1 VRVKSDA
8 GCTRNESCINT
19 AANDAGLIA
28 ETLLLLRRTR
38 SWSSAPSASTARTR
52 AERVLLLTD
61 QCTNRE
67 TYGLLGRLNW
77 DLAMLVELAKKDEDA
92 MEALAKALAV
102 IRERWEPETTARN
115 VRTVGEV
122 IRKGKSGKS
131 NEFGKVVKLEE
142 AENQIIIEYEVCA
155 RRPNDAHLLIPA
167 IETHQAKLGRAPRDA
182 SARSSGGTGSAAVDT
197 RQKSEC
203 SAGSGSA

>member
-1 VRVKSDA
+1 MELADAYRQATAVRFKYRA
-8 GCTRNESCINT
+8 KCESNQTHAIPQRDREC
-19 AANDAGLIA
+19 
-28 ETLLLLRRTR
+28 LRILQKVAQFRCFITVT
-38 SWSSAPSASTARTR
+38 APSSEAKPGLAAKNSESNQMRAALETSLGTR

-67 TYGLLGRLNW
+67 TYGPLGRLNW

-131 NEFGKVVKLEE
+131 NEFGMVVK
-142 AENQIIIEYEVCA
+142 
-155 RRPNDAHLLIPA
+155 P
-167 IETHQAKLGRAPRDA
+167 
-182 SARSSGGTGSAAVDT
+182 
-197 RQKSEC
+197 
-203 SAGSGSA
+203 

>member
-1 VRVKSDA
+1 VH
-8 GCTRNESCINT
+8 E
-19 AANDAGLIA
+19 
-28 ETLLLLRRTR
+28 
-38 SWSSAPSASTARTR
+38 
-52 AERVLLLTD
+52 
-61 QCTNRE
+61 QE

-102 IRERWEPETTARN
+102 IRERWKPETTARN
-115 VRTVGEV
+115 VRTVSEV

-167 IETHQAKLGRAPRDA
+167 IETLGPAGTRSAGRISAIKRRHGLSCCRYKTEVGMQCWVGLSVISDNLVNIGRVM
-182 SARSSGGTGSAAVDT
+182 SARTAP
-197 RQKSEC
+197 
-203 SAGSGSA
+203 

>member
-1 VRVKSDA
+1 MH
-8 GCTRNESCINT
+8 E
-19 AANDAGLIA
+19 
-28 ETLLLLRRTR
+28 
-38 SWSSAPSASTARTR
+38 
-52 AERVLLLTD
+52 
-61 QCTNRE
+61 QE

-102 IRERWEPETTARN
+102 IRETTARN

>member
-102 IRERWEPETTARN
+102 IRERWEPRN
-115 VRTVGEV
+115 DRTQC
-122 IRKGKSGKS
+122 S
-131 NEFGKVVKLEE
+131 N
-142 AENQIIIEYEVCA
+142 
-155 RRPNDAHLLIPA
+155 RR
-167 IETHQAKLGRAPRDA
+167 
-182 SARSSGGTGSAAVDT
+182 
-197 RQKSEC
+197 
-203 SAGSGSA
+203 

>member
-1 VRVKSDA
+1 VH
-8 GCTRNESCINT
+8 E
-19 AANDAGLIA
+19 
-28 ETLLLLRRTR
+28 
-38 SWSSAPSASTARTR
+38 
-52 AERVLLLTD
+52 
-61 QCTNRE
+61 QE

-102 IRERWEPETTARN
+102 IRERWKPETTARN
-115 VRTVGEV
+115 VRTVSEV

-167 IETHQAKLGRAPRDA
+167 IETLGPAGTRSAGRISAIKRRHGLSCQRYKTEVGMQCWVGLSVISDNLVNIGRVM
-182 SARSSGGTGSAAVDT
+182 SARTAP
-197 RQKSEC
+197 
-203 SAGSGSA
+203 

>member
-1 VRVKSDA
+1 MFHHHHDPFLGSQARTGGK
-8 GCTRNESCINT
+8 ESESNQMR
-19 AANDAGLIA
+19 AAL
-28 ETLLLLRRTR
+28 ETSLG
-38 SWSSAPSASTARTR
+38 TR

-77 DLAMLVELAKKDEDA
+77 DLAMLVELAKKNEDA

-122 IRKGKSGKS
+122 IRKGKSDKS

-167 IETHQAKLGRAPRDA
+167 IETH
-182 SARSSGGTGSAAVDT
+182 
-197 RQKSEC
+197 
-203 SAGSGSA
+203 